1 MLFSYN
7 RATQSWSITEY
18 SEKNRS
24 NKKETLR
31 ELNALYRPAYFK
43 SRIDETLCAKLKHKP
58 FNIHVHVPTKYE
70 ILIFYK
76 HFFLNYMI
84 K

>member
-24 NKKETLR
+24 NKKETLG
-31 ELNALYRPAYFK
+31 ELNTLYRPAYFK

-58 FNIHVHVPTKYE
+58 FNIHVPTKY
-70 ILIFYK
+70 
-76 HFFLNYMI
+76 
-84 K
+84 

>member
-24 NKKETLR
+24 KKKKETLG

-58 FNIHVHVPTKYE
+58 FNIHVPTKYE

-76 HFFLNYMI
+76 HSFLNYMI

>member
-24 NKKETLR
+24 NKKETLG

-58 FNIHVHVPTKYE
+58 FNIHVPTKFE

-76 HFFLNYMI
+76 HSSLNYMI